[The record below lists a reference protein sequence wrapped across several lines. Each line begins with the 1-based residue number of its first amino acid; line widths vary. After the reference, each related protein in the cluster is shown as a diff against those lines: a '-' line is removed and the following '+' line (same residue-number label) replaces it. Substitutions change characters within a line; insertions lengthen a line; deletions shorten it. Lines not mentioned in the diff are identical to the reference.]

1 MGILVIWDLDGFFFF
16 YVKSDMNLLAK
27 TGTKRKGFLR
37 LKKSFTF
44 QGKKCLGEGEH
55 EFIRET

>member
-1 MGILVIWDLDGFFFF
+1 MAFFFF